1 PVRQVGNVPITRGSR
16 TKSPQVPADARQSP
30 QDEVRNALLTP
41 QIPTDPRSD
50 RKRHARP
57 VTPEVAGSSPV
68 APAEVPPGSR
78 RESHPPA
85 PTDPHVSLSTH
96 TARTIRLQDS
106 AVRYLQCANS
116 SGFRVWTPRSH
127 TRALLALRASRLYF
141 HRAQRIRWRSMC
153 LPSG

>member
-1 PVRQVGNVPITRGSR
+1 GESGPQPGLNRVATDWSHCARTRSIASAHSAAPDGSFGLH
-16 TKSPQVPADARQSP
+16 Q
-30 QDEVRNALLTP
+30 EVR
-41 QIPTDPRSD
+41 IPTNVLICSD
-50 RKRHARP
+50 EPSEGPYGVR
-57 VTPEVAGSSPV
+57 TP
-68 APAEVPPGSR
+68 PPGSR

-141 HRAQRIRWRSMC
+141 HRAQRIRWRSMR
-153 LPSG
+153 LPSGITALG

>member
-1 PVRQVGNVPITRGSR
+1 MEVSAQYRR
-16 TKSPQVPADARQSP
+16 T
-30 QDEVRNALLTP
+30 
-41 QIPTDPRSD
+41 
-50 RKRHARP
+50 HA
-57 VTPEVAGSSPV
+57 VILAHVC
-68 APAEVPPGSR
+68 PPGSR
-78 RESHPPA
+78 GESHPPA

-141 HRAQRIRWRSMC
+141 RRAQRIRWRSMR
-153 LPSG
+153 LPSGITALG